1 MGFTLKHFLVI
12 LVMTTICKLTT
23 AGWLLAENTVVIKND
38 FRSNAKYLYVHC
50 HSADDDLGE
59 HWLKK
64 GQKYSWS
71 FDVNLWGTTL
81 FDCYAQWG
89 NKKKSFK
96 AYDFSGYYCC
106 VAKGSV
112 VWSLK
117 EDGLVAVS
125 REKNIKKEVLVS
137 LKWDIIRE

>member
-12 LVMTTICKLTT
+12 LVMASICKLTT

-71 FDVNLWGTTL
+71 FD
-81 FDCYAQWG
+81 
-89 NKKKSFK
+89 
-96 AYDFSGYYCC
+96 GYFGFLE
-106 VAKGSV
+106 VETRNPP
-112 VWSLK
+112 SLSSSIPCTPQS
-117 EDGLVAVS
+117 LQNAAFAVS
-125 REKNIKKEVLVS
+125 SFVALLNLTNPIYSNDWFSQFSWLTF
-137 LKWDIIRE
+137 